1 MHDKVT
7 RAEALALLEE
17 FGCSENHIRHMRA
30 VEAALRA
37 YARRWGED
45 EEHWGAIGL
54 LHDFEYDRYPDDHPT
69 AGARIL
75 RERGYSEEVVHAV
88 LAHGETGVARTT
100 PLAKA
105 LYAVDELT
113 GFLVAVTLVRPSK
126 DIREVNLKSV
136 QKKWKD
142 RAFAADCSPCVIASR
157 PCAALKASSE
167 RREHSERSR
176 GRRSNLGRVF
186 WRLLRALRALATTD
200 ERVG

>member
-1 MHDKVT
+1 MHDRVT

-17 FGCSENHIRHMRA
+17 YGSSENHVRHMRA

-54 LHDFEYDRYPDDHPT
+54 LHDFEYDRFPDDHPW
-69 AGARIL
+69 AGGRIL
-75 RERGYSEEVVHAV
+75 REKGYSEEIVDAV

-113 GFLVAVTLVRPSK
+113 GFLVAVTLVRPTK
-126 DIREVNLKSV
+126 DIREVTLKSV

-142 RAFAADCSPCVIASR
+142 RAFAAAVDREAIERAAADMGVELWEHVGIVLEAMQGVAAEIGLAGQPAS
-157 PCAALKASSE
+157 A
-167 RREHSERSR
+167 
-176 GRRSNLGRVF
+176 G
-186 WRLLRALRALATTD
+186 D
-200 ERVG
+200 

>member
-142 RAFAADCSPCVIASR
+142 RAFAAAVDREAIER
-157 PCAALKASSE
+157 AAVEMGVELW
-167 RREHSERSR
+167 EHVGIVLEAMQ
-176 GRRSNLGRVF
+176 GVAAEIG
-186 WRLLRALRALATTD
+186 LA
-200 ERVG
+200 GQPAAPAGG

>member
-1 MHDKVT
+1 MYDKVT

-17 FGCSENHIRHMRA
+17 YGSSENHVRHMRA

-54 LHDFEYDRYPDDHPT
+54 LHDFEYDRFPDDHPW
-69 AGARIL
+69 AGGRIL
-75 RERGYSEEVVHAV
+75 REKGYSEEIVDAV

-113 GFLVAVTLVRPSK
+113 GFLVAVTLVRPTK
-126 DIREVNLKSV
+126 DIREVTLKSV

-142 RAFAADCSPCVIASR
+142 RAFAAAVDREAIERAAADMGVELWEHVGIVLEAMQGVAAEIGLAGQPAS
-157 PCAALKASSE
+157 A
-167 RREHSERSR
+167 
-176 GRRSNLGRVF
+176 G
-186 WRLLRALRALATTD
+186 D
-200 ERVG
+200 